1 MPKKKEKNSGEKQ
14 DETKKTP
21 KKDNSATP
29 AVKTG
34 LGDKEK
40 DLYLTQIKYLTDQLE
55 QYQLKCEELERQK
68 KHLISQSSTLETEKK
83 DIVEYLKRSLLEKED
98 EVDELSDRLENQRQ
112 AADQDKEALQL
123 QHSQQRQE
131 LQERLDELMKENLT
145 LEEKL
150 SSLEEFQRQKE
161 ELTSNMESLEKQL
174 EDQKEKHKDDVH
186 NLEMKVLL
194 EKRRL
199 EKEMESHVAAMA
211 AEVQRLVDQKLPE
224 TTRSVLQENV
234 EVKNRLGLLS
244 EQTQVLM
251 EENAALKGRKGRLS
265 VDVDILEQMLSET
278 SRTSCIRK
286 KAVEQL
292 TEKCQQ
298 LQTEQKDWI
307 QQLQQLRTEH
317 TAVLAEVEELRQN
330 RALVSEQCSK
340 NRAEVSRLEVAL
352 QEERRR
358 RSRMKSIM
366 QEAADT
372 LRQALME
379 APTDQDSEQKRLMQ
393 KLLVVLDRCKFTS
406 STAESDQLNEL
417 QNSDSAAAKKLTL
430 DPELSF
436 QLQLARYRPG
446 DLGFIP
452 RPAPKHKTTLS
463 RTGLMSSSTHVP
475 LYRKPSSQKTLSSVN
490 LTDSAVGFLISK
502 HSKLK

>member
-194 EKRRL
+194 EK
-199 EKEMESHVAAMA
+199 EMESHVAAMA

-278 SRTSCIRK
+278 SPSSLHQ
-286 KAVEQL
+286 AVEQL

-317 TAVLAEVEELRQN
+317 TAVLAEVEELRSN

-372 LRQALME
+372 LRQALMVKH
-379 APTDQDSEQKRLMQ
+379 TDPNRAHVKVCFCLKHFPDVGSVPCRRRRPIRTQK
-393 KLLVVLDRCKFTS
+393 
-406 STAESDQLNEL
+406 
-417 QNSDSAAAKKLTL
+417 
-430 DPELSF
+430 LSF

-475 LYRKPSSQKTLSSVN
+475 LYRFVRRSLRV
-490 LTDSAVGFLISK
+490 LHK
-502 HSKLK
+502 HR